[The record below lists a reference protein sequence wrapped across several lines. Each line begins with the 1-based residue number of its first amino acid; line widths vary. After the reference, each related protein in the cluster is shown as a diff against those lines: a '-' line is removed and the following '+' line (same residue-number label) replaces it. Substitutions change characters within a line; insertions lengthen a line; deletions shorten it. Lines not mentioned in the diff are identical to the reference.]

1 VPNKTTA
8 QDREAFRMVYERRID
23 DLDRWLIETG
33 DGFTAIHFLSDG
45 TQIPYQE
52 KNPGKAADLLIRM
65 AEHFVPKLNRTE
77 VTGANGGPVEY
88 VIRDLGREPGAPE

>member
-1 VPNKTTA
+1 
-8 QDREAFRMVYERRID
+8 MVYERRLD

-45 TQIPYQE
+45 TQIPYLE
-52 KNPGKAADLLIRM
+52 KDPGRAAGMLISM

-77 VTGANGGPVEY
+77 LTGAGGGPVRAVFRIE
-88 VIRDLGREPGAPE
+88 ESE